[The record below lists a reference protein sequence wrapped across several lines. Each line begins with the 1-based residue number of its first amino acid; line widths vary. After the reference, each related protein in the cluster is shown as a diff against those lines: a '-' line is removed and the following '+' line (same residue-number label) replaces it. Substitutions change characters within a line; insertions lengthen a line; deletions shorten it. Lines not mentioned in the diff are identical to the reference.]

1 MTATATHNHQL
12 IDRYRRHLNYLR
24 VSITDRCNLRC
35 LYCNPEDK
43 IPKLPHSEILSYEEI
58 LRIVGVGVD
67 LGITKVR
74 VTGGEPLL
82 RKDVCDLL
90 SSLSAIDTISD
101 VSLTTNAV
109 LLEPLLPEIW
119 AAGVRRLNISLDS
132 LDANKYRE
140 ITGRNYFET
149 VWRAIEAAHAMGF
162 SPIKINVVALQG
174 YNDRDIAA
182 LARLSIDRPFHVRF
196 IEYMPIGFVDMQK
209 ERYLSSAQIKSR
221 LTGIAPLGLVDSD
234 VSDGPAQRYRFEGGL
249 GEIGFISAMSHH
261 FCGTC
266 NRLRLTASGRLRACL
281 MSDQEVDLKGPL
293 RRGASDEQLAT
304 LFHQAVQHK
313 PARHHMDKSRPVR
326 NTTCPMSSIGG

>member
-1 MTATATHNHQL
+1 MSTTPANDHQL

-58 LRIVGVGVD
+58 LRVVRVGVD

-90 SSLSAIDTISD
+90 RSLSAIEAISD

-109 LLEPLLPEIW
+109 LLEPLLPQIW
-119 AAGVRRLNISLDS
+119 DAGVRRLNISLDS
-132 LDANKYRE
+132 LDAAKYRE
-140 ITGRNYFET
+140 ITGRDYFNR

-174 YNDRDIAA
+174 YNDREITE
-182 LARLSIDRPFHVRF
+182 LARLSIDWPFHVRF
-196 IEYMPIGFVDMQK
+196 IEYMPIGFAEVQK
-209 ERYLSSAQIKSR
+209 ESYLSSAQIKQR
-221 LTGIAPLGLVDSD
+221 LTAIAPLKLVDRD
-234 VSDGPAQRYRFEGGL
+234 TIDGPAQRYRFEGGL
-249 GEIGFISAMSHH
+249 GEVGFISAMSHH

-281 MSDQEVDLKGPL
+281 MSDQEVDLKGQL
-293 RRGASDEQLAT
+293 RGGASDEHLARI
-304 LFHQAVQHK
+304 FHLAVRHK
-313 PARHHMDKSRPVR
+313 PASHHMDNSRPVR
-326 NTTCPMSSIGG
+326 STTCPMSSIGG

>member
-1 MTATATHNHQL
+1 MTTKPTNNHQL

-24 VSITDRCNLRC
+24 VSITDRCNLLC

-58 LRIVGVGVD
+58 LRIVRVGVG

-90 SSLSAIDTISD
+90 SDLSAIEAISD
-101 VSLTTNAV
+101 LSLTTNAV
-109 LLEPLLPEIW
+109 LLEPLLPQIW
-119 AAGVRRLNISLDS
+119 DAGVRRLNISLDS
-132 LDANKYRE
+132 LDAAKYKE
-140 ITGRNYFET
+140 ITGRDYFDA
-149 VWRAIEAAHAMGF
+149 VWRAIKAAHAMGF

-174 YNDRDIAA
+174 YNERDIVD
-182 LARLSIDRPFHVRF
+182 LARLSIDWPFHVRF
-196 IEYMPIGFVDMQK
+196 IEYMPIGFVDGQK
-209 ERYLSSAQIKSR
+209 ERYLSSDQIKAH
-221 LTGIAPLGLVDSD
+221 LTGIAPLILVHRDAI
-234 VSDGPAQRYRFEGGL
+234 DGPAQRYRFEGGL

-293 RRGASDEQLAT
+293 RRGASDEQLAQH
-304 LFHQAVQHK
+304 FHQAVRHK